1 MHNNFLV
8 DRTGKL
14 SKSTGGALLLQDLI
28 DRGYHPMAFRLL
40 CLQAHYRSP
49 LEFSFTALKGA
60 LSRLKRIVIAVEQLR
75 RDVQGALPATP
86 AEDGILERFRGE
98 IGDDLMTPRAI
109 PILEDA
115 LARDDIPAPTRLS
128 TVRRMDDALGLQLS
142 ELCRLDLRIR
152 PIGARLVDAEVE
164 GQLKAR
170 QAARASNNFAEAD
183 RIRADLEKEGVVV
196 MDGDE
201 LQWEWRLDE

>member
-170 QAARASNNFAEAD
+170 QAARASNNFAEAN

>member
-115 LARDDIPAPTRLS
+115 LARDDIPAPTRLRP
-128 TVRRMDDALGLQLS
+128 VRRMDDALGLQLS

-170 QAARASNNFAEAD
+170 QAARASNNFAEAN